1 MVIGRGI
8 SVMYTT
14 EKEEHIIR
22 KNDYEENKEQVL
34 YKLQFIDN
42 IMESRDQQR

>member
-1 MVIGRGI
+1 
-8 SVMYTT
+8 MYTT

-34 YKLQFIDN
+34 FKLQFIDN
-42 IMESRDQQR
+42 IMEAKDKGR